1 MAIQQLAVNILSNPK
16 DREDLFKVIKDCSDS
31 MTRAEAES
39 EFVKE
44 SITEVSKKLQLP
56 KKLVARMVKVYHKQN
71 FDEEVAVHE
80 QFETLYETVVK

>member
-31 MTRAEAES
+31 MTRAESES